1 VNRFFH
7 ALDNTK
13 KHVMGGVYT
22 MAGCR
27 KVVEMAEMIAGG
39 AEALCRKPF
48 ISFITLLI
56 SPFKIDKNYGEMT

>member
-1 VNRFFH
+1 
-7 ALDNTK
+7 
-13 KHVMGGVYT
+13 